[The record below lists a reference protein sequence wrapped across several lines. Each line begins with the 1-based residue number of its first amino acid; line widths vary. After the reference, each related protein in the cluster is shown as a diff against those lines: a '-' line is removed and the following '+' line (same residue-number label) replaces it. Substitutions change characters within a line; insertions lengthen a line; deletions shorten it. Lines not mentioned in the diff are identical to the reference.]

1 MPRWAGIKQVLKHWS
16 CTSNQVQMI
25 MTTKIQKM
33 TKIRAWNMV
42 CFCTIRYLFLW
53 SGFLHREI
61 ASNIQVVFLQK
72 GPKMFVKI
80 IKNIFPFS
88 CIIGIFWVAPSW
100 GLSWTPV
107 GSPVLHRHAATT
119 AGHPMSTAAGRGH
132 AGHLV
137 SHGTA
142 EPVPWVRW
150 FVKRGSTRW
159 APAYQFFQMDLSS
172 WWFQPIWKI
181 LVKMGI
187 FPK

>member
-88 CIIGIFWVAPSW
+88 CIIGNFLGGPKLGVELNTHGEPRPAPSCGDHGW
-100 GLSWTPV
+100 SPNVHCRGTRSCRAPCLAWHCWTC
-107 GSPVLHRHAATT
+107 
-119 AGHPMSTAAGRGH
+119 PMSQVICQEG
-132 AGHLV
+132 
-137 SHGTA
+137 
-142 EPVPWVRW
+142 
-150 FVKRGSTRW
+150 
-159 APAYQFFQMDLSS
+159 
-172 WWFQPIWKI
+172 
-181 LVKMGI
+181 
-187 FPK
+187 